1 MAFGKLSRILRQA
14 QDERNMAFGKLS
26 PILRQAQDERNMAF
40 GKLSPSFDKPRMNR
54 VQAQPDPPDG
64 RAGRRSDGGRPHD

>member
-1 MAFGKLSRILRQA
+1 
-14 QDERNMAFGKLS
+14 
-26 PILRQAQDERNMAF
+26 MAF